1 LSGAI
6 KGIAALVV
14 TTLISLLL
22 CEALV
27 RAFVV
32 VRNVGPSFTV
42 FDAEYGKRLKPDY
55 STLRIAP
62 EFEMRLTTN
71 SLGFRGPEPTTP
83 LQGSVLFLGDS
94 FTMGYGVNDGE
105 EFPALVRER
114 LAASSDGPIPV
125 INAGIGDTGNG
136 RWLKFLR
143 GEARNYAPRLVVLQV
158 HANDFQD
165 NPAEGLFALGPD
177 GTLVS
182 LPPRIPGLLRRIQGF
197 VESVPGLSFSH
208 LIGLAKQLSWP
219 RFAPATPAEG
229 ASLDAT
235 QPVDA
240 DRLTLALVDA
250 SVQECTKNGWPVLLL
265 LADIPEPKATWLR
278 DGALARGAAV
288 VEIPE
293 KAKRPDLYFAL
304 DGHWT
309 TAGQAYTAERLL
321 ERFPELGLAVPTVG
335 ARAP

>member
-14 TTLISLLL
+14 TTVFSLLL

-27 RAFVV
+27 RAFVI

-42 FDAEYGKRLKPDY
+42 FDPEYGKRLKPGF
-55 STLRIAP
+55 STRRIAP
-62 EFEMRLTTN
+62 EFDMRLTTN
-71 SLGFRGPEPTTP
+71 TLGFRGPEPTGP
-83 LQGSVLFLGDS
+83 LEGVVLFLGDS

-105 EFPALVRER
+105 EFPALVRAR
-114 LAASSDGPIPV
+114 LEAAPSGPIPV

-143 GEARNYAPRLVVLQV
+143 GEARGYSPRLVVLQV

-177 GTLVS
+177 GGLVA
-182 LPPRIPGLLRRIQGF
+182 LPPRVPGTLRRIQGF
-197 VESVPGLSFSH
+197 VESVPGLSFSY

-219 RFAPATPAEG
+219 RGSAPPPDG
-229 ASLDAT
+229 AAAPDPS
-235 QPVDA
+235 QPSDA

-250 SVQECTKNGWPVLLL
+250 SVQECVANGWPVLLL
-265 LADIPEPKATWLR
+265 LADVSEPKASWLR
-278 DGALARGAAV
+278 DAALARGAAV
-288 VEIPE
+288 LEIPE
-293 KAKRPDLYFAL
+293 KAKRPDLYFSL

-309 TAGQAYTAERLL
+309 TVGQAYTAERLL
-321 ERFPELGLAVPTVG
+321 DRFPALGVPVPG
-335 ARAP
+335 AAARIP

>member
-1 LSGAI
+1 MSGAI

-14 TTLISLLL
+14 TTVISLLL

-42 FDAEYGKRLKPDY
+42 FDAEYGKRLKPSF

-71 SLGFRGPEPTTP
+71 SLGFRGPEPSEP
-83 LQGSVLFLGDS
+83 LTGVILFLGDS

-105 EFPALVRER
+105 EFPALIRAR
-114 LAASSDGPIPV
+114 LTDAPGGPIPV

-165 NPAEGLFALGPD
+165 NPAEGLFALAPEGGLVALPARVP
-177 GTLVS
+177 GT
-182 LPPRIPGLLRRIQGF
+182 LRRIQGF
-197 VESVPGLSFSH
+197 VESVPGLSFSY

-219 RFAPATPAEG
+219 RG
-229 ASLDAT
+229 AQTLPTDAT
-235 QPVDA
+235 LADPAQPSEA

-250 SVQECTKNGWPVLLL
+250 SVQECVDNGWPVLLL
-265 LADIPEPKATWLR
+265 LADIPEPKASWLR

-288 VEIPE
+288 LEIPE

-304 DGHWT
+304 DGHWK

-321 ERFPELGLAVPTVG
+321 ERFPALGVAVPG
-335 ARAP
+335 AADRAP